1 MARLHRSTADSP
13 ADAARERRAVP
24 ARAPAAHGS
33 PAGGLGRTSRR
44 RRIVRLWCLNTA
56 VTEMTGVSD
65 FFSGLDFEAV
75 DWGGLTHAYG
85 SAQDVPARIKSLV
98 APDADV
104 RSAALGEL
112 FISICHQGT
121 VCPASAP
128 AIPFLARALVCAP
141 GERAQIG
148 LLMALMS
155 RQYGEDWSDPSTLSG
170 AVRAQVASVLGELVA
185 LLADPDPEVRRAV
198 LRLVAVCPSHLVRA
212 LCDLREFDDADGRVR
227 ADALMALAR
236 VEHDWPGLR
245 GRLEDG
251 LLDGSP
257 AVRQAAS
264 FTLLS
269 LDGLPFPPD
278 TAAVLAD
285 GLSAVGDQWAEPRDE
300 SWDRLPGTSLPDP
313 HVDGAPAGLE
323 ALGVLTTLSLDR
335 DCALEA
341 AARIVAA
348 RTRHAQQGASLADE
362 VFNRWRDTDRA
373 VMAVIAEFLATATD
387 VKYPS
392 SHLRLLARCASRIE
406 DPDPAIAA
414 AVRPWA
420 DHDDHR
426 VASAAICALAWLRDH
441 RCLELAGRAMT
452 QRALLGPDLVTVC
465 EAYGERAAAL
475 LPRLRDQ
482 LSGPLAEPLRDGL
495 NDPESYVIQALPPL
509 GPAALAAVPDLL
521 SLLEAGRSV
530 RSVLNALT
538 RLGAAARTASGGR
551 DIAAAIK
558 AAFTAAEPDHH
569 RAAAAVALRAVA
581 GDDSLARRLAAD
593 IAARPRWAKHIVP
606 LLGQL
611 GPAALACAPRV
622 KDGLD
627 SADPWTAVRA
637 AHAHWNITGQARP
650 SACVLA
656 RHVSARPVGQAAI
669 EALLGMSRM
678 PAECEQTLRHLADA
692 PARLA
697 HDGTPY
703 GVPHADDAMRDRARA
718 LLCLQ
723 EQ

>member
-1 MARLHRSTADSP
+1 
-13 ADAARERRAVP
+13 
-24 ARAPAAHGS
+24 
-33 PAGGLGRTSRR
+33 
-44 RRIVRLWCLNTA
+44 
-56 VTEMTGVSD
+56 MTGVSD
-65 FFSGLDFEAV
+65 LFSGLDFEAV

-85 SAQDVPARIKSLV
+85 SAQDVPARLKALV

-104 RSAALGEL
+104 RSAALGQL
-112 FISICHQGT
+112 FSSICHQGT

-148 LLMALMS
+148 LLMALMA
-155 RQYGEDWSDPSTLSG
+155 RQYGQDGSDPSTYSG
-170 AVRAQVASVLGELVA
+170 AVRAQVASILRELVP
-185 LLADPDPEVRRAV
+185 LLADADPEVRRSV
-198 LRLVAVCPSHLVRA
+198 LRLVAVCPAHLVRA
-212 LCDLREFDDADGRVR
+212 LCDLREFGDADGRVR

-245 GRLEDG
+245 RRLEDG
-251 LLDGSP
+251 LLDRSP

-264 FTLLS
+264 VTLLS

-278 TAAVLAD
+278 TVAVLAD
-285 GLSAVGDQWAEPRDE
+285 SLSAVGDLWAEPRDE
-300 SWDRLPGTSLPDP
+300 AWDRLPGTSLPDP
-313 HVDGAPAGLE
+313 HVEGAPAGLE

-335 DCALEA
+335 DRALEA

-348 RTRHAQQGASLADE
+348 PTGHAQQGASLADE
-362 VFNRWRDTDRA
+362 VYDRWRDTDRA
-373 VMAVIAEFLATATD
+373 VMTVIAELLATAAD
-387 VKYPS
+387 VPYPS

-406 DPDPAIAA
+406 DPEPAIAA

-420 DHDDHR
+420 DHDDHQ

-441 RCLELAGRAMT
+441 RCLELAGRAIT

-465 EAYGERAAAL
+465 EAYGEQAVAL

-482 LSGPLAEPLRDGL
+482 LSGPPAEPLRDRL
-495 NDPESYVIQALPPL
+495 NDPESYVVRALPPL

-538 RLGAAARTASGGR
+538 RFGTAARTASGGR
-551 DIAAAIK
+551 DIAAAIT
-558 AAFTAAEPDHH
+558 AAFTAADSEYV
-569 RAAAAVALRAVA
+569 RVAAAVSLRAVA
-581 GDDSLARRLAAD
+581 GDDSLARRMAAD
-593 IAARPRWAKHIVP
+593 IAARPQWAKHIVP

-611 GPAALACAPRV
+611 GPTAEACAPRV

-637 AHAHWNITGQARP
+637 AHAYWDITGQADP
-650 SACVLA
+650 SAGVLA

-669 EALLGMSRM
+669 EALLGIGRM
-678 PAECEQTLRHLADA
+678 PAECEQTLRRLADA
-692 PARLA
+692 PARLVY
-697 HDGTPY
+697 DGSPY
-703 GVPHADDAMRDRARA
+703 GVPHADDVMRDRARA
-718 LLCLQ
+718 LLRFQ

>member
-1 MARLHRSTADSP
+1 M
-13 ADAARERRAVP
+13 
-24 ARAPAAHGS
+24 
-33 PAGGLGRTSRR
+33 
-44 RRIVRLWCLNTA
+44 
-56 VTEMTGVSD
+56 
-65 FFSGLDFEAV
+65 
-75 DWGGLTHAYG
+75 
-85 SAQDVPARIKSLV
+85 
-98 APDADV
+98 
-104 RSAALGEL
+104 RSAALDKL
-112 FISICHQGT
+112 FSSICHQGS

-141 GERAQIG
+141 GQRAQIG
-148 LLMALMS
+148 LLMALMT
-155 RQYGEDWSDPSTLSG
+155 RQYGEDWSDPSTFSG
-170 AVRAQVASVLGELVA
+170 AVRAQVASILGELVA
-185 LLADPDPEVRRAV
+185 LLADPDPEVRRAA
-198 LRLVAVCPSHLVRA
+198 LRLVAVCPTHLVRA
-212 LCDLREFDDADGRVR
+212 LCDLREFEDADGRVR

-245 GRLEDG
+245 RRLEDV

-264 FTLLS
+264 LTLLS

-285 GLSAVGDQWAEPRDE
+285 SVSAVGDLWAEPRDE

-313 HVDGAPAGLE
+313 DVEGAPAGLE

-335 DCALEA
+335 DGALEA

-348 RTRHAQQGASLADE
+348 RTGHARQGAFLADE
-362 VFNRWRDTDRA
+362 VLDRWRDTDRA
-373 VMAVIAEFLATATD
+373 VMAVIAELLVTAAD
-387 VKYPS
+387 VPYRGH
-392 SHLRLLARCASRIE
+392 HLRLLARCVSRIE

-420 DHDDHR
+420 DHDDYQ
-426 VASAAICALAWLRDH
+426 VASAAVCALAWLRDH
-441 RCLELAGRAMT
+441 RCLELAGRAIT
-452 QRALLGPDLVTVC
+452 QRALLGPDLVTMC
-465 EAYGERAAAL
+465 EAYGEQAAAL

-495 NDPESYVIQALPPL
+495 NDPESYLIRALPPL

-530 RSVLNALT
+530 RPVLNALT
-538 RLGAAARTASGGR
+538 RLGAAARTAPGGR

-558 AAFTAAEPDHH
+558 AAFTAAGPDHH
-569 RAAAAVALRAVA
+569 RAAAAVSLRAVA
-581 GDDSLARRLAAD
+581 GDDSLVPRLAAD
-593 IAARPRWAKHIVP
+593 IAARPQWAKHTVP

-611 GPAALACAPRV
+611 GPAAVTCAPRV

-627 SADPWTAVRA
+627 SADAWTAVPA
-637 AHAHWNITGQARP
+637 AHTYWNITGQADP
-650 SACVLA
+650 SAGVLA
-656 RHVSARPVGQAAI
+656 RHVSARPAGQAAI
-669 EALLGMSRM
+669 EALLEMSLM
-678 PAECEQTLRHLADA
+678 PTECEQTLRRLADA
-692 PARLA
+692 SARLA
-697 HDGTPY
+697 FDGSPY

-718 LLCLQ
+718 LLRSQ